1 MWNIW
6 KKRCH
11 KVFHKWGLQHRQ
23 LQELIRQDLQQWQ
36 AAGRRHWGAPD
47 CNHVSL
53 TAYETCLG
61 YRALVSSTGLV
72 VLFYF
77 LFLLF
82 WLLYICSFF
91 YLMQSPEQPPN
102 FLKKWLLYTSIRS
115 LSTINLFK
123 VNVPVLSLQRS
134 SMTAISLI
142 AVILFVIAP
151 YNNTQHF
158 LHHPAQ
164 ISGKQS
170 STGFVDVHA
179 C

>member
-1 MWNIW
+1 VGFHIQATQTGRGSAQTEIHMWNIW

-91 YLMQSPEQPPN
+91 YLMQSAQQPPS
-102 FLKKWLLYTSIRS
+102 FLKKRITTNYIQ
-115 LSTINLFK
+115 LS
-123 VNVPVLSLQRS
+123 NVVLG
-134 SMTAISLI
+134 LI
-142 AVILFVIAP
+142 
-151 YNNTQHF
+151 
-158 LHHPAQ
+158 
-164 ISGKQS
+164 
-170 STGFVDVHA
+170 
-179 C
+179 